1 MKNLILPILFIASFN
16 AFSQSLM
23 VEAHETNVDST
34 NSTSFLGDLGTEITV
49 RNISN
54 TTIDVKVSRE
64 VISAT
69 PGTENYFCW
78 TQCYLPQTDVSPHTK
93 SFTAG
98 FVDENSFQVHFDN
111 KDINPASA
119 SIKYCAFNASNES
132 DSACTIVHYSVP
144 GTSSIALKTEA
155 SFSNFHPNPVASK
168 TKLNYQL
175 STGHSAKVVVTDML
189 GKTVQHKVVNN
200 KEGTLIFDVSG
211 TPNGLYFANIYVNN
225 ALKDIKRLVVNK

>member
-1 MKNLILPILFIASFN
+1 MKNLILLSLFLASLST
-16 AFSQSLM
+16 FSQSIE
-23 VEAHETNVDST
+23 VEAHETNVDSS

-49 RNISN
+49 KNISN
-54 TTIDVKVSRE
+54 TSINIKVSRE
-64 VISAT
+64 VLFAT

-78 TQCYLPQTDVSPHTK
+78 LACYGASVDVSPHSK

-98 FVDENSFQVHFDN
+98 LVDENSFEVHFDN
-111 KDINPASA
+111 KDIKPASA
-119 SIKYCAFNASNES
+119 RIKYCAFNANNEA
-132 DSACTIVHYSVP
+132 DSACTIVNYSVS
-144 GTSSIALKTEA
+144 GTSSIVSTTEE

-175 STGHSAKVVVTDML
+175 NSDQSAKVLVTDML
-189 GKTVQHKVVNN
+189 GNTIQSKVINN

-225 ALKDIKRLVVNK
+225 TLKDIKRLVVNK